1 MKEGDD
7 LAAWAGAGG
16 AWGSAQGGRDRPGGT
31 VMGTIDDLSDDEKTR
46 AFLQLLEYKLR
57 MEKEQKTSQE
67 GQKDSSFHELW
78 QQLPAHQ
85 INPVRWAGGQ
95 GQACYA
101 DVYGLVMIN
110 YHAQSYVFVNGF
122 GPDPT
127 CSSRETDE
135 EKTVRQSIQ
144 VWYGIN
150 SSKALGNCL
159 LLFGLSVY
167 LNLFTSIG

>member
-1 MKEGDD
+1 MASRVIELILNNPGQVIIKVVRKAGFKVEQVKEGDD

-16 AWGSAQGGRDRPGGT
+16 AWGSAQGGRDRPGGM

-46 AFLQLLEYKLR
+46 AFLQLLQYKLR

-85 INPVRWAGGQ
+85 INPV
-95 GQACYA
+95 
-101 DVYGLVMIN
+101 
-110 YHAQSYVFVNGF
+110 
-122 GPDPT
+122 
-127 CSSRETDE
+127 RETDE

-167 LNLFTSIG
+167 LNIFTSIG